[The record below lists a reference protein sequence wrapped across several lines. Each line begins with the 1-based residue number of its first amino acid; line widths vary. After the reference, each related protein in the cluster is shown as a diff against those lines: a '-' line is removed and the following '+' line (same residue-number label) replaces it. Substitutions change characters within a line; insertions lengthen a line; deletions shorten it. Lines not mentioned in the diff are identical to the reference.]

1 MELLRKKSEKIISK
15 IIQNQFL
22 VILTDFVSIFEVF
35 LAIGNKKVKL
45 CKKKQSSFSLSLPIF
60 CRPSLGV

>member
-45 CKKKQSSFSLSLPIF
+45 
-60 CRPSLGV
+60 